1 MICVKKITA
10 FIGTQ
15 SKKATYQAVQEF
27 EKNLRQYE
35 DVDFEYVFLG
45 DHHLE
50 FCRSCLNCFDK
61 GEELCPLKDDRDLL
75 LSKIE
80 QSDGIVL
87 ATPTYAFAVSALMKN
102 FLDRLS
108 YFYHR
113 PGFFGKTCT
122 AIVVQGFL
130 GGRKTRKY
138 LESLGSYFGF
148 QVTRGSCL
156 KTLRP
161 MTEPQKKRLSEEMN
175 KAARRFHAGLARPA
189 PPTPSLV
196 WVARFRLAR
205 TNIKSLDDSF
215 RDYRYYRD
223 MGWFESDYYYDTTLS
238 PFKKVAGRLF
248 DFLGK
253 NLLKM
258 T

>member
-1 MICVKKITA
+1 MKRVTA

-27 EKNLRQYE
+27 EKNLREYE
-35 DVDFEYVFLG
+35 DIDFEYVFLG

-50 FCRSCLNCFDK
+50 FCKSCLNCFDK
-61 GEELCPLKDDRDLL
+61 GEELCPLKDDRDIL

-80 QSDGIVL
+80 HSDGIVL
-87 ATPTYAFAVSALMKN
+87 ATPTYAFTVSALMKN
-102 FLDRLS
+102 LLDRFS

-113 PGFFGKTCT
+113 PSFFDKTYT

-130 GGRKTRKY
+130 GGNKTRKY
-138 LESLGSYFGF
+138 LESMGRYFGF
-148 QVTRGSCL
+148 QVTKGSYL

-161 MTEPQKKRLSEEMN
+161 MTEPQKKRLSSEM
-175 KAARRFHAGLARPA
+175 KKTAKQFHDGLMRPA
-189 PPTPSLV
+189 PPPPSFVRLMM
-196 WVARFRLAR
+196 FRVAR
-205 TNIKSLDDSF
+205 TNIMTLNESF
-215 RDYRYYRD
+215 KDYRHFSD
-223 MGWFESDYYYDTTLS
+223 MGWFESDYYYDTSLS
-238 PFKKVAGRLF
+238 PFKKAAGRLF